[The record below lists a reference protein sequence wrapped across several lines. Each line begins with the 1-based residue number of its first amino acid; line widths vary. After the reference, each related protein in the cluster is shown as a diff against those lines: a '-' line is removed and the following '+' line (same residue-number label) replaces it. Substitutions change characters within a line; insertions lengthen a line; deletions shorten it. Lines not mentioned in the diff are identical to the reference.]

1 MPALTEGYL
10 ILLTTS
16 SFAFFALAM
25 KMCLKS
31 KCDKVEC
38 FCFKIHRNTD
48 QETDVEMQTPP
59 TPTVGFGR
67 V

>member
-1 MPALTEGYL
+1 MAEITEGYL

-16 SFAFFALAM
+16 AFAFFALAM

-38 FCFKIHRNTD
+38 FCFKIHRNTE
-48 QETDVEMQTPP
+48 QEVPDIEAPP
-59 TPTVGFGR
+59 TPTFGR
-67 V
+67 I

>member
-1 MPALTEGYL
+1 MPELTEGYL

-16 SFAFFALAM
+16 SFAFLALAM

-48 QETDVEMQTPP
+48 QETDVEMQLPP
-59 TPTVGFGR
+59 TPPAGFSR

>member
-1 MPALTEGYL
+1 MAEITEGYL

-16 SFAFFALAM
+16 AFAFFALAM

-38 FCFKIHRNTD
+38 FCFKIHRNTE
-48 QETDVEMQTPP
+48 QEIDVELPP
-59 TPTVGFGR
+59 TPTAGFAR

>member
-1 MPALTEGYL
+1 MPELTEGYL

-31 KCDKVEC
+31 KCDQVEC
-38 FCFKIHRNTD
+38 FCFKIHRNTE
-48 QETDVEMQTPP
+48 QEVNDIEAPS
-59 TPTVGFGR
+59 TPTFSR